1 MEIITARDRVETK
14 ELEEEIIP
22 SLQKIQAQFGYIS
35 KENLHAMA
43 TELRIP
49 VSHIYGVVLFYAQ
62 FRLTPPARYTLRVC
76 KGTACHVGGGAVIA
90 HAIERKLGI
99 RVGETTPDGLFELQQ
114 VACLGCCAQSPVLQ
128 VNDHIYGQVSVSV
141 LDDILKL
148 YA

>member
-22 SLQKIQAQFGYIS
+22 SLQKIQAQYGYIS
-35 KENLHAMA
+35 KESIQTMA
-43 TELRIP
+43 AELRIP
-49 VSHIYGVVLFYAQ
+49 VSRIYGVALFYAQ
-62 FRLTPPARYTLRVC
+62 FRLTPPARYILRVC
-76 KGTACHVGGGAVIA
+76 KGTACHVGGSPIVA

-128 VNDHIYGQVSVSV
+128 VNDHIYGQVSVSA

-148 YA
+148 YV